1 MLFILLS
8 FFLACNGCTK
18 DADSAGDTAAAESK

>member
-18 DADSAGDTAAAESK
+18 EADTAGDTAEVSK